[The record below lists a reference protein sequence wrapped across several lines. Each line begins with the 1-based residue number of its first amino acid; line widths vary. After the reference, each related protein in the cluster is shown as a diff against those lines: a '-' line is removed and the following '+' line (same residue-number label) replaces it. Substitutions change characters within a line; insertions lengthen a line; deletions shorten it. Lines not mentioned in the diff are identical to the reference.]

1 MNIFI
6 LCNVFFFFPEM
17 LLCILN
23 NFNGYISIP
32 HSDLLSTCSD
42 ILSFC
47 FKPNYFMKR
56 FLNTIK
62 NLLFS
67 LQRFFFL
74 SCLLFST
81 LNFDERRSTLFS
93 IWCRFFLHRTPSMWN
108 RSRFFFP
115 YGLLVIALHYWHQIF
130 IQKTTTSQSNLVLR
144 SDEARH
150 DVMRKPIIKESE
162 IYWI

>member
-67 LQRFFFL
+67 LQRFFFFLVYYSVHLILMIVGPRFSQYGVDSFFIELHLCEIGQDFFSVRFISNSFTLLASDIYTKNDYL
-74 SCLLFST
+74 SIEPCA
-81 LNFDERRSTLFS
+81 E
-93 IWCRFFLHRTPSMWN
+93 
-108 RSRFFFP
+108 
-115 YGLLVIALHYWHQIF
+115 
-130 IQKTTTSQSNLVLR
+130 K
-144 SDEARH
+144 
-150 DVMRKPIIKESE
+150 
-162 IYWI
+162 